1 MRQLRQ
7 TLRLHLEARLSLREC
22 ARVLGISKATVGAIV
37 SMARVAGVD
46 WAVAQSL
53 TDEEF
58 EAQVC
63 RPAVPCSSRH
73 LEPDFAYI
81 HQELRRPGV
90 TLQLLWEECQ
100 RGNGLAY
107 KYTTYCLKYRA
118 WAAGLTRSL
127 RQIHIAG
134 E

>member
-1 MRQLRQ
+1 L
-7 TLRLHLEARLSLREC
+7 
-22 ARVLGISKATVGAIV
+22 
-37 SMARVAGVD
+37 D

-53 TDEEF
+53 TDEEL
-58 EAQVC
+58 EDRVY
-63 RPAVPCSSRH
+63 RPAVPRSSRH

-100 RGNGLAY
+100 RGNGLAC
-107 KYTTYCLKYRA
+107 KYTAYCVKYRA
-118 WAAGLTRSL
+118 WAAGLTRSM
-127 RQIHIAG
+127 RHIHIAG